1 MIIEREVI
9 EVRWTCPACA
19 EQNDLEAPIWEDHY
33 GAYVAVECPN
43 CLKVEYVSLK
53 EREN

>member
-1 MIIEREVI
+1 MIIERELI

-33 GAYVAVECPN
+33 GEYVPVECPN
-43 CLKVEYVSLK
+43 CYHEECVYLGG
-53 EREN
+53 EN